1 MYLFIAVCITTKDQR
16 LSPPLNSKLSQGR
29 TFWLNPQWPVQCVT
43 RESQREGSSLPK
55 FSRMC
60 LEESLFFLAWTIKET
75 FQWLTN
81 YLICFLFFFF
91 LEPSQQRYLEHWLS
105 RQVLHELLKESRVAL
120 WTDPSL
126 EPVTLGS
133 HCRSTTCQLF
143 MALRPELHFSI
154 SQPPLLQARIVKF
167 LAYSGS
173 VINGSSCY

>member
-16 LSPPLNSKLSQGR
+16 LSPPLNSKLSQG
-29 TFWLNPQWPVQCVT
+29 TISWLNPQWPVQWVT

-91 LEPSQQRYLEHWLS
+91 SWTQSTKISWALTVQASPSWVAEGKPGCSVDRSKFGASHIGFTL
-105 RQVLHELLKESRVAL
+105 QVYNLPA
-120 WTDPSL
+120 
-126 EPVTLGS
+126 
-133 HCRSTTCQLF
+133 F
-143 MALRPELHFSI
+143 
-154 SQPPLLQARIVKF
+154 
-167 LAYSGS
+167 Y
-173 VINGSSCY
+173 GSSPRASFLYKPASSSASKDS

>member
-1 MYLFIAVCITTKDQR
+1 MYHYERSKA
-16 LSPPLNSKLSQGR
+16 LSPSKQQAQPGQDILIEPAVTSPVRDPWESEGRKFITKVFQNVLRREPLLPGLDHKGNLSVTNKL
-29 TFWLNPQWPVQCVT
+29 LD
-43 RESQREGSSLPK
+43 
-55 FSRMC
+55 
-60 LEESLFFLAWTIKET
+60 LFPF
-75 FQWLTN
+75 F
-81 YLICFLFFFF
+81 FFFFF

-143 MALRPELHFSI
+143 MALCPELHFSI